1 MLGCEAIALF
11 KRIGDMLLAKW
22 EMDYGTVMG
31 WVHARL
37 SFVILH
43 ATLLCVWGKLHA
55 LGLVDGASIA
65 IAILVSFAFVLF
77 SYTYLLGLHDFLL

>member
-1 MLGCEAIALF
+1 MLSA
-11 KRIGDMLLAKW
+11 KR

-43 ATLLCVWGKLHA
+43 ATLLWVWGSHTKWRA

-65 IAILVSFAFVLF
+65 I
-77 SYTYLLGLHDFLL
+77 D